1 MATATSLLV
10 SSFLLLLFSVV
21 SSDDGHTLL
30 GIKQFWGNPSLL
42 ISWNSSNLNHCS
54 WLGVSCSPSTN
65 TVTGLNLQ
73 SQNLDGQLPPS
84 LCDLASLTFLDISNN
99 NFNGSIPSSLLRCSS
114 LVFLNLSQNY
124 FGGPIPEGVG
134 LLARLQTLDLSSNY
148 FVGDVPAGLSRLAA
162 LRLLYLHENL
172 LDGLISPEIGN
183 LSSLEELR
191 LTNNPFAP
199 AALPPEIGRLG
210 RLRLLELK
218 HANLTGPIPDGFRNL
233 IALEWLDLSKNALTG
248 SIPAGLFQL
257 PNLTSVFLNDN
268 DLTGEIPRPILSV
281 WLTQI
286 DLSSNRLTGTIPTDI
301 VKLRGLT
308 NLYLYQNQLSG
319 EIPQAI
325 AQIST
330 LQYLK
335 LFNNSLNGT
344 LPPDL
349 GRNSNLTYFEIDMNR
364 FTGELPEDLC
374 RNGALQ
380 TFSVYM
386 NSFSGRLPEG
396 LGQCPNLL
404 AIQAQNNRLSGEIPE
419 GVWSYKSLQYL
430 RIGDNSFSGELPSA
444 LPSNLAWLEIQ
455 NNNFSGPF
463 PANFSNSANFQLIQA
478 SGNKFS
484 GEIPASLAQ
493 LHNLTD
499 LYLDNNR
506 FTGQIPS
513 AIGLL
518 EKLNI
523 LDLSHNQL
531 TGSIPASIT
540 NLPSLNSLDL
550 SENQLT
556 GEIPA
561 SLNIQTVT
569 FLNLSGNAL
578 SGKVPHAFDNA
589 AFDQSF
595 LQNSGLC
602 ASDPSLTRTLRKCSS
617 DGSRRSKEASPTA
630 LIAILTVVG
639 VLGLLTTALATA
651 LVRTYIRRRR
661 EFGDYASWKLTSF
674 QKLRFTE
681 EDIRLGMSE
690 DRLVGQGGT
699 GQVYRVPIGDGAVAV
714 KRIWDGQKV
723 DKKREREF
731 QAEVEVLGGIRHYN
745 VVKLLCSI
753 SGEDS
758 RLLVYEFMERG
769 SLDRWLRSLDSVLDW
784 PTRYRV
790 AIGSAQGLCYMHHEC
805 SPPVIHRDVKSSN
818 ILLDADFTPKIADFG
833 LARMISGPGEAN
845 TVTAVAGSF
854 GYMAPECAY
863 SVKVN
868 GKTDVYSFGVVL
880 LELVTGKEAYNREEE
895 LSLADWA
902 WRLVRAGRPLE
913 EAMDK
918 RIYNPHVAEDMI
930 AVFKLGLLCTNALPA
945 NRPSMKDVV
954 DVLVW
959 HGANSGNAPSP
970 VAEKPISDRDGVP
983 LLYGMPLRLGSSRGR
998 DLHSAMGNGD
1008 CNV

>member
-1 MATATSLLV
+1 MATATSLLLV
-10 SSFLLLLFSVV
+10 SSSLLLILLLLFPVV
-21 SSDDGHTLL
+21 SSDDGQTLL

-42 ISWNSSNLNHCS
+42 VSWNSSNANHCS

-73 SQNLDGQLPPS
+73 SQNLSGQLPPS
-84 LCDLASLTFLDISNN
+84 LCDLADLTVLDLSNN
-99 NFNGSIPSSLLRCSS
+99 NNFSGGIPSSLFRCSS

-124 FGGPIPEGVG
+124 FGGPIPDGVG
-134 LLARLQTLDLSSNY
+134 LLARLQTLDLSNNN
-148 FVGDVPAGLSRLAA
+148 FVGDVPAGLSRLSA
-162 LRLLYLHENL
+162 LRFLYLNDNL

-183 LSSLEELR
+183 LSSLEELK

-199 AALPPEIGRLG
+199 AALLPEIGRLG
-210 RLRLLELK
+210 RLRLLQLK
-218 HANLTGPIPDGFRNL
+218 CANLTGPIPDGFRNL
-233 IALEWLDLSKNALTG
+233 TTLQWLDLSENALTG
-248 SIPAGLFQL
+248 SIPTGLFQL
-257 PNLTSVFLNDN
+257 PNLASVFLNDN
-268 DLTGEIPRPILSV
+268 DLTGEIPRPIMSV
-281 WLTQI
+281 RLTQI

-319 EIPQAI
+319 EIPQEI

-364 FTGELPEDLC
+364 FTGELPKDLC
-374 RNGALQ
+374 SNGTLQ

-419 GVWSYKSLQYL
+419 GVWSCKSLQYL

-463 PANFSNSANFQLIQA
+463 PANFSNSANLQLIQA
-478 SGNKFS
+478 SGNEFS
-484 GEIPASLAQ
+484 GEIPANLAQ
-493 LHNLTD
+493 LHNLTK

-506 FTGQIPS
+506 FTGQIPPE
-513 AIGLL
+513 IGLL

-561 SLNIQTVT
+561 SLSIQTVT

-578 SGKVPHAFDNA
+578 SGNVPHAFDNA

-617 DGSRRSKEASPTA
+617 DGGRRSKEASPTA

-639 VLGLLTTALATA
+639 VLALLTTALATA

-681 EDIRLGMSE
+681 EDIRLGMAE

-699 GQVYRVPIGDGAVAV
+699 GKVYRVPIGDGAVAV

-769 SLDRWLRSLDSVLDW
+769 SLDRWLHGLDSVLDW

-854 GYMAPECAY
+854 GYMAP
-863 SVKVN
+863 
-868 GKTDVYSFGVVL
+868 
-880 LELVTGKEAYNREEE
+880 
-895 LSLADWA
+895 
-902 WRLVRAGRPLE
+902 GRPLE

-918 RIYNPHVAEDMI
+918 RIHNPHVAEDMI
-930 AVFKLGLLCTNALPA
+930 AVFKLGVLCTNALPA